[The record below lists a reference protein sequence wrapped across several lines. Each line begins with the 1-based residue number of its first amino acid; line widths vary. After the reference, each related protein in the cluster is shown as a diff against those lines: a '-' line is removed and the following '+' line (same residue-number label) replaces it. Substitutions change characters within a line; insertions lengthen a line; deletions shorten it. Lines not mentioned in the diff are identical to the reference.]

1 MEETKDSVKQALLT
15 VNDAA
20 AQLNVTPQMVRA
32 LIKNGKLGSYKIG
45 QRSTRISQEDLDK
58 YLESC
63 KMNQEA

>member
-1 MEETKDSVKQALLT
+1 MEETKDSVRKQLLT

-20 AQLNVTPQMVRA
+20 ELLNVTPQMVRA

-45 QRSTRISQEDLDK
+45 QRSTQISQEDLDK

>member
-1 MEETKDSVKQALLT
+1 MEETKDSVRKQLLT

-20 AQLNVTPQMVRA
+20 ELLNVTPQMVRA

-63 KMNQEA
+63 KMTQEA

>member
-1 MEETKDSVKQALLT
+1 MEETKDSVRKQLLT

-20 AQLNVTPQMVRA
+20 ELLNVTPQMVRA
-32 LIKNGKLGSYKIG
+32 LIKNGKLGSYKIC

>member
-1 MEETKDSVKQALLT
+1 MEETKDSVRKQLLT

-20 AQLNVTPQMVRA
+20 ELLNVTPQIVRA

-45 QRSTRISQEDLDK
+45 RRSTRISQEDLDK